1 MVHFDDV
8 FKQRM
13 RERMERFSKFDQ
25 KGDVFS
31 KVSVTV
37 TKGDNMLSEARTE
50 KQEFSWT
57 SNENGPSPLAYF
69 VSSLAMCQMI
79 HYSEHAA
86 SKGLMI
92 DDLHIRIEG
101 RFKISRPRLFS
112 EITYFVD
119 IRSQES
125 IEEIRELAS
134 SAASDCYITNTLSK
148 SCDVN
153 GLLMVNGNDMG
164 KIGIA

>member
-1 MVHFDDV
+1 M
-8 FKQRM
+8 
-13 RERMERFSKFDQ
+13 
-25 KGDVFS
+25 G
-31 KVSVTV
+31 
-37 TKGDNMLSEARTE
+37 G
-50 KQEFSWT
+50 
-57 SNENGPSPLAYF
+57 G
-69 VSSLAMCQMI
+69 SSSSI
-79 HYSEHAA
+79 
-86 SKGLMI
+86 I
-92 DDLHIRIEG
+92 
-101 RFKISRPRLFS
+101 RPRLFS
-112 EITYFVD
+112 EITYFFID